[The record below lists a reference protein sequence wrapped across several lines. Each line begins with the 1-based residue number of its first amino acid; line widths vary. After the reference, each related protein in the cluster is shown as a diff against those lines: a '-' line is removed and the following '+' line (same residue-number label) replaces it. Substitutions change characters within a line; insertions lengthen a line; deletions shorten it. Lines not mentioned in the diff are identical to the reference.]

1 MKAYEAAIDAG
12 RLPFERGVELSDDD
26 LIRKAVIM
34 ELMANFS
41 IDIARVEK
49 EHNIRFAEYFADAL
63 AALEPFKKEE
73 LALLLTLPD
82 TEHATQEI
90 EREEINVELG
100 VDSLAYKGKKV
111 DFEELDRIL
120 ADVKAKEKPVNV
132 RIDKAVTYERVTKLL
147 DLLNKHALNNLA
159 LETRHKQ

>member
-1 MKAYEAAIDAG
+1 MKRREHLSPDLTPLIDVI
-12 RLPFERGVELSDDD
+12 F
-26 LIRKAVIM
+26 LILIFFMVA
-34 ELMANFS
+34 S
-41 IDIARVEK
+41 T
-49 EHNIRFAEYFADAL
+49 
-63 AALEPFKKEE
+63 FKKEE